1 MILAVWGVTLFRE
14 RIAPAIAVIR
24 SPSPGFSRDR
34 RVALLVAPLL
44 MLLGCGIWYFR
55 RSRAARAQ
63 LLEAQHAV
71 LKRIAAGAPLKQSLE
86 QICRFVEELGAP
98 ALCSVVL
105 LDSERQHIFTAA
117 APSLPESYCRAIDG
131 AAIGPAAGSCGTA
144 IWRRATVGVVNIA
157 VDPLWADFREL
168 ALAHR
173 LQACWSRPIFAA
185 DGQVLGSFAVYY
197 RENRQPGGRVREII
211 EVAAEVAAVAIEK
224 ARADEQ
230 LSLSRTRLELSQR
243 IANLGLWEVELR
255 TRRAYW
261 SPEFRRMF
269 GLQTNEEPSKEA
281 ALAAILEED
290 REHVLRSHMS
300 AVKDGQT
307 VECQCRVRHPDGSIR
322 YLIERVTGIQGPDGQ
337 ASYLAGVVQDETERH
352 AVLTRWMESERRFHW
367 VAEQTGYL
375 IFEADLDSG
384 EVRWTGATRQI
395 AGVDPLYLAQ
405 VKLHEW
411 RRWIPADEV
420 ATVVKA
426 LDRLSDE
433 GALILETQLLR
444 PDGRTLPIEI
454 KANRLNAGASRRMLG
469 AISDI
474 SHRKQ
479 ADAERRMYVTRLTA
493 LANAAREVNSQHSLS
508 ELLRLVAVV
517 ARELASADLG
527 GVLMAAKIGHEEEIV
542 FSPPSPGRLGDA
554 ALFKQQLQCLSE
566 EQTAPRSMQP
576 GSGVAK
582 ADEAASLRVMRVA
595 LRTRDGEW
603 LGVIGVWKEADSD
616 FTDMDERVL
625 LQLADMAAVGIE
637 NAQLYAE
644 LEARVAERTRELEA
658 SNRELEAFSY
668 SVSHDLRGPLRA
680 IAGFVALLEEEAAVR
695 LGDQGKHYLERIAAA
710 TARMGALIDDLLQLS
725 RMSQLK
731 IERSELDLS
740 ALAAQVGQRLPERF
754 PERQVQLEIQPGLK
768 ALCDSRLLE
777 VVLDNL
783 LDNAWKFTRDTVAAR
798 IVVGARWREGE
809 RQFFVSDNGVGFD
822 PRYASN
828 LFGVF
833 QRLHSF
839 AEFPGTGVGLATV
852 QRIVQRHGGRV
863 WAEAEV
869 GRGATIFFTLPEG
882 AR

>member
-1 MILAVWGVTLFRE
+1 M
-14 RIAPAIAVIR
+14 
-24 SPSPGFSRDR
+24 
-34 RVALLVAPLL
+34 ALLVAPLL
-44 MLLGCGIWYFR
+44 VLLGCGVWYFR

-71 LKRIAAGAPLKQSLE
+71 LTRIAAGAPLQQSLE
-86 QICRFVEELGAP
+86 HICRFVEDLGAP

-117 APSLPESYCRAIDG
+117 APSLPESYCKAIDG

-144 IWRRATVGVVNIA
+144 IWRRAAVGTVNIA

-168 ALAHR
+168 ALAHQ
-173 LQACWSRPIFAA
+173 LQACWSRPVFAA

-197 RENRQPGGRVREII
+197 RESRQPSGRVREII
-211 EVAAEVAAVAIEK
+211 EVAAEVAAVAIER

-255 TRRAYW
+255 TERGYW
-261 SPEFRRMF
+261 SPEFRQMF
-269 GLQTNEEPSKEA
+269 GLLADEEPSKDG

-290 REHVLRSHMS
+290 RAHVLRSHVL

-307 VECQCRVRHPDGSIR
+307 IECQFRVRHPDGSIR
-322 YLIERVTGIQGPDGQ
+322 YLIERVTAIQGPDGQ
-337 ASYLAGVVQDETERH
+337 ASHLAGVAQDETERH

-384 EVRWTGATRQI
+384 EVRWSGATRQI

-454 KANRLNAGASRRMLG
+454 KANRLNAGVSRRMLG

-508 ELLRLVAVV
+508 ELLRLVAMV

-527 GVLMAAKIGHEEEIV
+527 GVLMAAKIGHDEEIV
-542 FSPPSPGRLGDA
+542 FSPLSYGRLGDA
-554 ALFKQQLQCLSE
+554 ALFKQQLRCLSD
-566 EQTAPRSMQP
+566 EQTAPRSMEP
-576 GSGVAK
+576 TKLDDAV
-582 ADEAASLRVMRVA
+582 SLRAMRVA
-595 LRTRDGEW
+595 MRARDGER

-616 FTDMDERVL
+616 FADMDEGVL

-695 LGDQGKHYLERIAAA
+695 LGDQGKHYLQRIAAA
-710 TARMGALIDDLLQLS
+710 AARMGALIDDLLQLS

-731 IERSELDLS
+731 IERGELDLS
-740 ALAAQVGQRLPERF
+740 QLAAQVGQRLPERF
-754 PERQVQLEIQPGLK
+754 PERQVQLEIQPWLK
-768 ALCDSRLLE
+768 ALGDSRLLE

-783 LDNAWKFTRDTVAAR
+783 LDNAWKFTRDTVASR
-798 IVVGARWREGE
+798 IVVGARWRDGE